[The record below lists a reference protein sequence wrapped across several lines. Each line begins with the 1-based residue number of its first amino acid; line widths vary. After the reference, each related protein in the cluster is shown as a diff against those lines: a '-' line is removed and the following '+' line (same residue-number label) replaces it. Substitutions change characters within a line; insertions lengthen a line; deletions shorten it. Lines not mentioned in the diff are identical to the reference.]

1 MENERPNKPNE
12 LGKQRQP
19 NAPNEPNPPDA
30 AANSIEPNQTPG
42 TNPIQRIPRE
52 FDPTVLMDIPP
63 AAVPATLPS
72 WIAGYRMIRKLGEGG
87 MGVVYEVEQQSPR
100 RSVALKVI
108 RGGPFVDEHSVRL
121 FHREAQSLA
130 RLRHPG
136 IAAIYEAGRTESGQ
150 RFFTMEL
157 VSGIPLDRYLD
168 SHPLGET
175 ELRDRTKER
184 LSIFFQICEAINY
197 AHQRGVIHRDIKP
210 SNIVVVREPDTD
222 AGPTALRRGPRI
234 KILDF
239 GLARITDLDAPDAIE
254 RTRAGQ
260 IQGSLPCMSPEQA
273 SGSVDEI
280 DLRTDVYSLGII
292 LYEMLTDR
300 PPYDIRGLKLHEAL
314 RVIREQPPQRPGAHF
329 RHLRGDLDTIVCKA
343 LEKEPGRRYQ
353 SALALAEDL
362 ERFQTDQPILAHPP
376 SASYQLRK
384 LIARHRPAFA
394 GAAVILVLLVA
405 FGATMSVMFQQQR
418 RERMRADAARREAV
432 IEAEKAKQVTV
443 FLQRMLASVDPG
455 NALGRDVT
463 VREILD
469 EAARTVARDLA
480 DQPEVA
486 AAVRST
492 IGLTY
497 MALGLYEQADSHL
510 RSALAARESLLG
522 MEDLD
527 VAESLNDL
535 AALLWRQG
543 EYAQAESLITQAL
556 VMQRHLLGN
565 ENAEV
570 AASLNNLGMLRK
582 DRGRYAQ
589 AESLCGQALALRRKL
604 FGTENTEIA
613 VSLSNL
619 ATLQQV
625 QGKLVE
631 AEASGRD
638 ALAIRRRLLG
648 DRHPDVALSLNNLA
662 LTLQAE
668 SKYAEAEDLMRE
680 SLVMGKAILGE
691 GHPSVA
697 STLNNLGTVLSY
709 EGKYAEA
716 ESLYREAL
724 RLYRKQFGEEHPVV
738 ASALNNLAGLFQTV
752 GQPEKAEPLYRQTLA
767 MRRKLLGPRH
777 PAVATSLSNLALVLQ
792 DQGKL
797 AEAEPLFRQ
806 CLEMR
811 RALLGSGH
819 PHTANALFGL
829 GSFLLQKGDAR
840 EAEPL
845 LRECVAIRRKAVSS
859 EPWQLAL
866 AKNALGA
873 SLAAQRRYSEAES
886 LLVGST
892 PVITGSPAPSLQR
905 KREALRR
912 TISLY
917 EAMGRPQAAVVFR
930 SELDSLGR

>member
-1 MENERPNKPNE
+1 
-12 LGKQRQP
+12 
-19 NAPNEPNPPDA
+19 
-30 AANSIEPNQTPG
+30 
-42 TNPIQRIPRE
+42 
-52 FDPTVLMDIPP
+52 
-63 AAVPATLPS
+63 
-72 WIAGYRMIRKLGEGG
+72 MIRKLGEGG
-87 MGVVYEVEQQSPR
+87 MGVVYEVEQQNPR

-157 VSGIPLDRYLD
+157 VPGIPLDRYLD

-175 ELRDRTKER
+175 ELRDRTRER
-184 LSIFFQICEAINY
+184 LGLFLQICEAINY

-210 SNIVVVREPDTD
+210 SNIVVVSEPDTD
-222 AGPTALRRGPRI
+222 ADPTAQRRGPRI

-239 GLARITDLDAPDAIE
+239 GLARITDLDAPDAPDAPDAIE

-292 LYEMLTDR
+292 LYEMLTAR
-300 PPYDIRGLKLHEAL
+300 PPYELRGLKLPEAL
-314 RVIREQPPQRPGAHF
+314 RVIREQPPLRPGAHF
-329 RHLRGDLDTIVCKA
+329 RHLRGDLETIVCKA

-362 ERFQTDQPILAHPP
+362 ERFLTDQPILAHPP
-376 SASYQLRK
+376 SARYQLRK
-384 LIARHRPAFA
+384 LIARHRPAFV
-394 GAAVILVLLVA
+394 GAAVILILLVA
-405 FGATMSVMFQQQR
+405 FGATMSVMFRQQR

-432 IEAEKAKQVTV
+432 IEAEKAKQVTA

-455 NALGRDVT
+455 NALGRDMT

-497 MALGLYEQADSHL
+497 MALGLYDQADSHL
-510 RSALAARESLLG
+510 RSALAARVSLLG
-522 MEDLD
+522 SEDLD
-527 VAESLNDL
+527 VAGSLNDL

-582 DRGRYAQ
+582 DRGRYAE

-631 AEASGRD
+631 AEASGRE

-680 SLVMGKAILGE
+680 SLAMGKAILGAE
-691 GHPSVA
+691 HPSVA

-797 AEAEPLFRQ
+797 ADAEPLFRQ

-811 RALLGSGH
+811 RALLGNGH
-819 PHTANALFGL
+819 PHTANALLGL
-829 GSFLLQKGDAR
+829 GSLLLQKGDAH

-845 LRECVAIRRKAVSS
+845 LRECVAIRRQAVSP

-866 AKNALGA
+866 AKNAMGA

-917 EAMGRPQAAVVFR
+917 EAMGRPQAAAVFR